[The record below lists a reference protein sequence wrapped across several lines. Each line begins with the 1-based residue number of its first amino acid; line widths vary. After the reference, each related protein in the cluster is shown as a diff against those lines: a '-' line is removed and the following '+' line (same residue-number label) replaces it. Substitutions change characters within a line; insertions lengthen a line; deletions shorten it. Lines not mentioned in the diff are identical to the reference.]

1 LLVSFDNA
9 IKASQIPAFRA
20 AVIEKVGREHILF
33 HNHLGETEYSYRY
46 PLIQYKT
53 VQQRPAIFCVD
64 AGVEAI
70 HQLFENKSWTIQ
82 FLGEPMHL
90 KVADLFLKTTTLN
103 VWNETFS
110 YYINHW
116 QALNEDNYAKFKLV
130 ESLSDRIAMLEKI
143 LTGNILSMA
152 KGIDWH
158 IDKRLDVK
166 ITDMEAEKLSRMK
179 DIKVATFNLRFQSNI
194 FLPDYIG
201 LGKGASKG
209 FGIVKHIRKKE
220 NA

>member
-1 LLVSFDNA
+1 MRAN
-9 IKASQIPAFRA
+9 QIPAFRA

-33 HNHLGETEYSYRY
+33 HNHLGETEFSYRY
-46 PLIQYKT
+46 PLIQYKA
-53 VQQRPAIFCVD
+53 VHQKPAIFCVD

-90 KVADLFLKTTTLN
+90 KVADLYLKTTTLSI
-103 VWNETFS
+103 WNETFS
-110 YYINHW
+110 YYLNNW
-116 QALNEDNYAKFKLV
+116 QALNEENYAKFKLL
-130 ESLSDRIAMLEKI
+130 ESLTDRIAMLEKI

-158 IDKRLDVK
+158 VDKRLEVK
-166 ITDMEAEKLSRMK
+166 ITVMEAEKLSRMK
-179 DIKVATFNLRFQSNI
+179 DIKVATFKLRFQSNI

-209 FGIVKHIRKKE
+209 FGIVKHIRKAE

>member
-1 LLVSFDNA
+1 VRAN
-9 IKASQIPAFRA
+9 QIPAFRA

-33 HNHLGETEYSYRY
+33 HNHLGETEFSYRY
-46 PLIQYKT
+46 PLIQYKA
-53 VQQRPAIFCVD
+53 VHQKPAIFCVD

-90 KVADLFLKTTTLN
+90 KVADLYLKTTTLSI
-103 VWNETFS
+103 WNETFS
-110 YYINHW
+110 YYLNNW
-116 QALNEDNYAKFKLV
+116 QALNEENYAKFKLL
-130 ESLSDRIAMLEKI
+130 ESLTDRIAMLEKI

-158 IDKRLDVK
+158 VDKRLEVK
-166 ITDMEAEKLSRMK
+166 ITVMEAEKLSRMK
-179 DIKVATFNLRFQSNI
+179 DIKVATFKLRFQSNI

-209 FGIVKHIRKKE
+209 FGIVKHIRKAE